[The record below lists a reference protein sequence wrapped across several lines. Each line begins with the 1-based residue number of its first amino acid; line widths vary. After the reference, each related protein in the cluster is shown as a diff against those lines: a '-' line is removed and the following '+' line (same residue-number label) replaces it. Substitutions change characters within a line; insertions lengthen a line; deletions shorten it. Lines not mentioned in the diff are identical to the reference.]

1 MITIEEKSELA
12 QLARQDGKR
21 LFGVVEGIYK
31 YLIIWNWVMGIA
43 GGLVGFVSFNMGRI
57 GFLTGIVVW
66 LATASACAANYVFA
80 VLATHGAKVLVHI
93 LFSNLAIMEAQQR

>member
-31 YLIIWNWVMGIA
+31 YLIVWTWVMGIA
-43 GGLVGFVSFNMGRI
+43 GGLVGFVSFSMGRSGLI
-57 GFLTGIVVW
+57 AGIVVW
-66 LATASACAANYVFA
+66 LATASACAVNYVFA